1 MYSKIHTWDTVNNDY
16 LSVIFHN
23 FIEKGQ
29 VKDYLA
35 IKIISVIS
43 VIVIIFKLGIEM
55 MHSGPFNKD
64 SDN

>member
-16 LSVIFHN
+16 FSVIFHN

-35 IKIISVIS
+35 IRL
-43 VIVIIFKLGIEM
+43 FQ
-55 MHSGPFNKD
+55 
-64 SDN
+64 